1 MNMVRRI
8 SARLKSSVIAALAV
22 TYCFITVGSQSTA
35 AEPLLLATRHHLPPY
50 VYNEANSGIEVDL
63 IKAIFNDMGRDISFV
78 QMPRIRMIQSFDR
91 GEVQGILTQNVSV
104 SNVGCATEWYL
115 QHQNV
120 GFTLAEENIK
130 LATLEDLGQLSV
142 LSFDGAR
149 RYLGS
154 AFSKAVGNNILY
166 KESINQA
173 SHIELVYLKRFNVI
187 VGDEWILRLA
197 QRNHFDRTG
206 TYKRMTAHY
215 IMPPSLYSARFH
227 DQTICDAFDASLLKL
242 RQSGNYEQ
250 IVSTYHQQIMIAATG
265 Y

>member
-1 MNMVRRI
+1 M
-8 SARLKSSVIAALAV
+8 AALAV
-22 TYCFITVGSQSTA
+22 TCCVLAAVSQPTTA
-35 AEPLLLATRHHLPPY
+35 APLLLATRHHLPPY
-50 VYNEANSGIEVDL
+50 VYNEANSGIEIDL
-63 IKAIFNDMGRDISFV
+63 IKAIFKDMGTDISFI

-91 GEVQGILTQNVSV
+91 GEVQGILTQNITA
-104 SNVGCATEWYL
+104 SNVGCATEWNL

-120 GFTLAEENIK
+120 GFTLADEDIK
-130 LATLEDLGQLSV
+130 LTTLNDLGHLSV

-149 RYLGS
+149 RYLGES
-154 AFSKAVGNNILY
+154 FRRAVDNNPLY
-166 KESINQA
+166 EESINQA

-206 TYKRMTAHY
+206 TYKKMTAHY

-227 DQTICDAFDASLLKL
+227 DQKTCDAFDASLQKL
-242 RQSGNYEQ
+242 RSSGNYEQ
-250 IVSTYHQQIMIAATG
+250 IVSAYHQQIMIAATAG